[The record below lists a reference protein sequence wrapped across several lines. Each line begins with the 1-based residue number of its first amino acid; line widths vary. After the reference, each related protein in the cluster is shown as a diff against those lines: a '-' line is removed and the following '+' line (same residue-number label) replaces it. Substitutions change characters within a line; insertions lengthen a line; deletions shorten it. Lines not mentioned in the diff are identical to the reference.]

1 MPIQACIFD
10 LDGVI
15 VDSAKYH
22 FLAWKKL
29 ADKLAV
35 SFSEKQNEEL
45 KGVSRVDSLEKILHW
60 GGLVLNNN
68 KKLELLELKNHWYLQ
83 YTEQM
88 QADEI
93 LPGVRE
99 FLTELKSSGIKIALG
114 SSSKN
119 AMLILDKLGIA
130 DFFDE
135 VIDGNK
141 VHFSKPHPEVFL
153 KAASGLSV
161 PPQNCIVFED
171 AQSGV
176 ESAIAG
182 NFRCIG
188 IGDPQVLSK
197 ANAVIPNLDGMTL
210 EKLQQILNS

>member
-1 MPIQACIFD
+1 MLIEACIFD

-35 SFSEKQNEEL
+35 PFSEKQNEEL

-68 KKLELLELKNHWYLQ
+68 KKLELLDLKNQWYLK
-83 YTEQM
+83 YTEEM
-88 QADEI
+88 KADEI
-93 LPGVRE
+93 LPGVHE
-99 FLTELKSSGIKIALG
+99 FLSELKSSGVKIALG

-119 AMLILDKLGIA
+119 AVLILDKLGITH
-130 DFFDE
+130 FFDE
-135 VIDGNK
+135 IIDGNK
-141 VHFSKPHPEVFL
+141 IHFSKPHPEVFL
-153 KAASGLSV
+153 KAATGLSV
-161 PPQNCIVFED
+161 APQNCVVFED

-188 IGDPQVLSK
+188 IGDPTVLSK
-197 ANAVIPNLDGMTL
+197 ANAVVPNLEGMTL
-210 EKLQQILNS
+210 VKLKQILN